1 MPSAPHPAAM
11 ADRDSL
17 LTRALR
23 ATQDQG
29 TILARLQHEMAAHLA
44 DSGKAL
50 EAFDRHVLNPETGL
64 VVKHRL
70 LEGEVARQREALE
83 GEESGDSIHSLRRRI
98 KALESIAAKREE
110 DREWTWRGLLAPT
123 LAAMAA
129 AVLASLLTYWLIGQ
143 A

>member
-1 MPSAPHPAAM
+1 MPSVPHPAVM

-29 TILARLQHEMAAHLA
+29 TILARLQHEMEAHLA

-83 GEESGDSIHSLRRRI
+83 GEESGDSIYSLRHRI
-98 KALESIAAKREE
+98 KTLETLQSKRAEG
-110 DREWTWRGLLAPT
+110 REWTWRGLLAPT
-123 LAAMAA
+123 LSALAA
-129 AVLASLLTYWLIGQ
+129 ALLAALLTYWLIGQ